1 MVRASRYVTVEPC
14 IMCAAALAVLPIG
27 RVVFGAAN
35 DKFGGCGS
43 VMRLHDGFGADG
55 RGGADSPVDVV
66 PHTPPLPAFAVRGG
80 VLRDDAVALLQSFY
94 SRGNMRGACAHGSAR
109 ARWHMD
115 PPATSGDWRE
125 RKAHP
130 ATSRALPRGAAT
142 AARAATAGPLPALRS
157 VTYPPATAA
166 PEPRV
171 RPAAQDP
178 RAAASPLAVPAAV
191 GPEPEPEPG
200 T

>member
-1 MVRASRYVTVEPC
+1 
-14 IMCAAALAVLPIG
+14 MCAAALAVLPIG

-55 RGGADSPVDVV
+55 RSSATSPVDV
-66 PHTPPLPAFAVRGG
+66 PHAPPLPAFAVRGG
-80 VLRDDAVALLQSFY
+80 VLRNDAVALLQSFY
-94 SRGNMRGACAHGSAR
+94 SRGNLRGACAHSSAR

-115 PPATSGDWRE
+115 PQATSGVWLVSAMRIHRRSGARRLGRE
-125 RKAHP
+125 G
-130 ATSRALPRGAAT
+130 PRDAAT
-142 AARAATAGPLPALRS
+142 APAGIRRALRS
-157 VTYPPATAA
+157 TPLCYARPPATAA

-171 RPAAQDP
+171 RPAAPDLIMSS
-178 RAAASPLAVPAAV
+178 RAAVSPAPAAGDPV
-191 GPEPEPEPG
+191 PDPV